1 MKTRQLLS
9 VGIDIGTTTTQV
21 IFSRLEL
28 VNRAAVS
35 QVPRYE
41 FIKREI
47 SWQSPVFFTPVDK
60 QGGLKE
66 AELKALILAQ
76 YQAAG
81 VAPESVDSG
90 AIIITGESAKTRNAR
105 PAVISLSQS
114 LGDFVV
120 ASAGPHLE
128 SVIAGHGAG
137 AQTLSEQRLC
147 RVLNIDIGGG
157 TANYALFDAGKVSGT
172 ACLNVGGRLLETD
185 AQGHVVHAHQPGQ
198 IIVDAVFGPGTRAL
212 ALTAGQLAQVAR
224 RMAEL
229 IVEVIDGTLS
239 PLAQR
244 LMQTGLLPAGALPEV
259 ITLSGGVGECYRNQ
273 PADPFCF
280 SDIGPLLATALHEHP
295 RLQEMNVQFP
305 AQTVRATVIGA
316 GAHTLSLSGSTIWL
330 EGVQLPLR
338 NLPVAIPLDEA
349 DLLSAWQQAL
359 MQLDL
364 DPGSDAY
371 VLALPASLPVRYA
384 ALLVVID
391 ALLAFVARF
400 PNPHPL
406 LVVAEQDFGKALGML
421 LRPQLQQLPLAVI
434 DEVSVRAGDYIDIG
448 TPLFGG
454 SVVPVTT
461 LFGNVYQFKDV
472 KEVLAK
478 ANELRSG
485 DVLAGVAAE
494 SSQQRVAAK
503 QVLSDMTVA
512 DIRNNPVIPYEE
524 DCVTRL
530 IQDDVNETAYQRIKN
545 WTISDLREYVL
556 NDEVTSDDIAFV
568 RKGLTSEVV
577 AAVAK
582 VCSNA
587 DLIYGA
593 KKMPVIKKANT
604 TIGLPGTFSC
614 RLQPNDTRD
623 DVQSIAAQIYEG
635 LSFGAGDAVIGV
647 NPVTDDVENLTRVL
661 DTVYGVIDK
670 FNIPTQGCVLA
681 HVTTQIEAIRRGAP
695 GGLIFQSICGSEK
708 GLKEFGVELAML
720 DEARAVGAEFNRIA
734 GENCLYFETGQGS
747 ALSAGANFGADQ
759 VTMEARNYGL
769 ARHYDPFLVNTV
781 VGFIGPEYLYND
793 RQIIRAGLEDHFMGK
808 LSGISMGCDCCYTNH
823 ADADQNLNEN
833 LMILLATAGCNYIMG
848 MPLGDDIMLNY
859 QTTAFHDTATV
870 RQLLNLR
877 PSPEFE
883 RWLETMGIMANGR
896 LTQRAG
902 DPSLFF

>member
-105 PAVISLSQS
+105 PAVMALSQS

-137 AQTLSEQRLC
+137 AQTLSEQRMC

-157 TANYALFDAGKVSGT
+157 TSNYALFEAGKISAT

-185 AQGHVVHAHQPGQ
+185 GQGQVVYAHQPGQ
-198 IIVDAVFGPGTRAL
+198 MIVDEVFGAGADARAL
-212 ALTAGQLAQVAR
+212 SASQLAQVAC

-244 LMQTGLLPAGALPEV
+244 LMQTGLLPAGAVPEV

-295 RLQEMNVQFP
+295 RLREMNVQFP